1 MSNIEKVASMSPLE
15 IFLTTGALGAGGYGT
30 LQLLKDLLAGK
41 QQPQLPGQAIAVR
54 VPDRKP
60 KEEAPTHMVANDIVE
75 PMGMSSVKHAEEP
88 NALMQFLT
96 QPTDRLSGV
105 VTGLLGLPLGVMG
118 TKGLYDHLQA
128 NKLEAKL
135 EAEKKRYEE
144 ALYRAKYGEASTPAL
159 DDFCEK
165 TATWFDR
172 GLDPDAVE
180 KFHKTIPHENPFK
193 SALKH
198 LSPSTHDAGEA
209 IKDTWWTAAAL
220 TSALTMAA
228 LAAQRRNKEKKE
240 KRIGYPTR
248 VVLE

>member
-30 LQLLKDLLAGK
+30 LQLLKDLLAK
-41 QQPQLPGQAIAVR
+41 QPSQLPGQALPVHI
-54 VPDRKP
+54 PDRKP

-118 TKGLYDHLQA
+118 AKGLYDHLQA

-165 TATWFDR
+165 TATWLDR
-172 GLDPDAVE
+172 GLDPDAVQ
-180 KFHKTIPHENPFK
+180 KFYKTLPYNNPFT
-193 SALKH
+193 SALN
-198 LSPSTHDAGEA
+198 SGTYGAVEAG
-209 IKDTWWTAAAL
+209 KDTWWTAAAL